1 MLNCLVFASRPGR
14 PKKASKMTS
23 GSLPG
28 PSPRVGK
35 STKNGPKT
43 RQKSSKTAPRALRTI
58 FHLPL
63 SHPERPPGAD
73 LAPMT
78 PQEGFRSP
86 FGTPGGRN
94 LTPGGGAKFDPRSF
108 FFWTPGRRFLQPP
121 ANHFRTQVG
130 PYYAYYVVENWPAER
145 FNSPGL
151 RPNGVSD
158 PELSCCYYGFSL
170 IIARPQG
177 LCGKQ
182 NRLPGASCEARSCQQ
197 EGPRKPLKAC
207 TLGRRSLHV
216 SPYLARRNARSD

>member
-1 MLNCLVFASRPGR
+1 MLNCLFLASRPGR

-43 RQKSSKTAPRALRTI
+43 RQKRSKTAPRALRTI

-94 LTPGGGAKFDPRSF
+94 LTPGGGRNL
-108 FFWTPGRRFLQPP
+108 T
-121 ANHFRTQVG
+121 
-130 PYYAYYVVENWPAER
+130 
-145 FNSPGL
+145 
-151 RPNGVSD
+151 
-158 PELSCCYYGFSL
+158 
-170 IIARPQG
+170 
-177 LCGKQ
+177 
-182 NRLPGASCEARSCQQ
+182 PGASFF
-197 EGPRKPLKAC
+197 GPPGVAFFNLLR
-207 TLGRRSLHV
+207 TTF
-216 SPYLARRNARSD
+216 ARRWGHTMPTMLSRTGPPSDSIRQACGPTAC